1 LLLVIGYWLLYI
13 VTEDFFKIHYSL
25 YWLDETNQQLMTRY
39 QQPVKNSL
47 LNSAFVL
54 LPSPK
59 ESGGLAFNK
68 TATMPTVRKIIN
80 DPVYGFITIDHPLIL
95 QIISHPVYQR
105 LRNIHQMAFAH
116 LVYPGAVHSRLHHS
130 LGAYHLMCTALSELK
145 SKAIDISAE
154 EELGAK
160 VAILL
165 HDVGHGPFS
174 HALENELV
182 NNVSHEVI
190 SLLLMEKL
198 NIEFGGQLQTAIE
211 IFTNKHPKKFLHQLV
226 SGQLDV
232 DRLDYLNR
240 DSFFT
245 GVAEGVI
252 GYDRILKMLTVT
264 DGNLVVE
271 EKAIYSIEKFL
282 VSRRLMYWQVYLHK
296 TVLGAEMMLVK
307 IIRRA
312 KELIAAG
319 KAVAAAT
326 DELSFFLSTGFPA
339 QNPDANFSIKQH
351 LDMFCRL
358 DDHDVMA
365 TIKNWSNHSDKI
377 LATLCRSIVERNLLK
392 VKLQAHPFDE
402 SLVREK
408 RKEAGDKLGLSEN
421 DSAYFVFTGEASN
434 TTYNP
439 GDERINILYKDGTIK
454 DISKVDNAL
463 IQHNLSGTV
472 KKYYIC
478 YLR

>member
-1 LLLVIGYWLLYI
+1 MASI
-13 VTEDFFKIHYSL
+13 
-25 YWLDETNQQLMTRY
+25 
-39 QQPVKNSL
+39 
-47 LNSAFVL
+47 
-54 LPSPK
+54 
-59 ESGGLAFNK
+59 
-68 TATMPTVRKIIN
+68 RKIIN

-130 LGAYHLMCTALSELK
+130 LGAYHLMCIALNELK
-145 SKAIDISAE
+145 GKNIVITAE

-165 HDVGHGPFS
+165 HDLGHGPFS

-182 NNVSHEVI
+182 KDVSHETLSI
-190 SLLLMEKL
+190 LLMQKL
-198 NIEFGGQLQTAIE
+198 DKEFDGQLQTAIQ
-211 IFTNKHPKKFLHQLV
+211 IFTNKHPKKFLFQLV

-232 DRLDYLNR
+232 DRMDYLNR

-252 GYDRILKMLTVT
+252 GYDRILKMLTVK

-296 TVLGAEMMLVK
+296 TVLSAEMMLVK
-307 IIRRA
+307 IIRRT
-312 KELIAAG
+312 KELIGAG
-319 KAVAAAT
+319 QPVVIAS
-326 DELSFFLSTGFPA
+326 DELNFFLSSGQLP
-339 QNPDANFSIKQH
+339 IEQH
-351 LDMFCRL
+351 LDIFCRL
-358 DDHDVMA
+358 DDHDIMA
-365 TIKNWSNHSDKI
+365 TIKNWSHHPDKI
-377 LATLCRSIVERNLLK
+377 LSTLCRSLVERVLLK
-392 VKLQAHPFDE
+392 VKLQAEPFDTTFVKE
-402 SLVREK
+402 RT
-408 RKEAGDKLGLSEN
+408 KEAMEKLGISEEE
-421 DSAYFVFTGEASN
+421 AGYFVFTGEASN

-439 GDERINILYKDGTIK
+439 GDERINILFKDGTIK
-454 DISKVDNAL
+454 DISQVDNAL

>member
-1 LLLVIGYWLLYI
+1 
-13 VTEDFFKIHYSL
+13 
-25 YWLDETNQQLMTRY
+25 
-39 QQPVKNSL
+39 
-47 LNSAFVL
+47 
-54 LPSPK
+54 
-59 ESGGLAFNK
+59 
-68 TATMPTVRKIIN
+68 MPTVHKIIN

-130 LGAYHLMCTALSELK
+130 LGAYHLMCTAINELK
-145 SKAIDISAE
+145 SKAIEISAE

-160 VAILL
+160 IAILL

-182 NNVSHEVI
+182 NNVSHEAI
-190 SLLLMEKL
+190 SRLLMEKL
-198 NIEFGGQLQTAIE
+198 NIEFDGKLQTAIE

-252 GYDRILKMLTVT
+252 GYDRILKMLTVKE
-264 DGNLVVE
+264 GNLVVQ

-296 TVLGAEMMLVK
+296 TVLSAEMMLVK

-312 KELIAAG
+312 KELIAADQS
-319 KAVAAAT
+319 VIAAT
-326 DELSFFLSTGFPA
+326 DELSFFL
-339 QNPDANFSIKQH
+339 QNPGIDSSIMQH

-365 TIKNWSNHSDKI
+365 TIKNWSHHPDKI
-377 LATLCRSIVERNLLK
+377 LAALCRSIVERNLLK
-392 VKLQAHPFDE
+392 VKLQAEPFDE
-402 SLVREK
+402 LVVSEK
-408 RKEAGDKLGLSEN
+408 RKEACDKLGISEN
-421 DSAYFVFTGEASN
+421 ESEYFVFTGEASN

>member
-1 LLLVIGYWLLYI
+1 
-13 VTEDFFKIHYSL
+13 
-25 YWLDETNQQLMTRY
+25 
-39 QQPVKNSL
+39 
-47 LNSAFVL
+47 
-54 LPSPK
+54 
-59 ESGGLAFNK
+59 
-68 TATMPTVRKIIN
+68 MPTVRKIIN

-95 QIISHPVYQR
+95 HIISHPVYQR

-145 SKAIDISAE
+145 SKGIEITPE

-182 NNVSHEVI
+182 KDVHHEAI
-190 SLLLMEKL
+190 SILLMEKL
-198 NIEFGGQLQTAIE
+198 NNELAGQLKTAID
-211 IFTNKHPKKFLHQLV
+211 IFTNKHPKKFLYQLV

-232 DRLDYLNR
+232 DRMDYLNR

-252 GYDRILKMLTVT
+252 GYDRILKMLTVK
-264 DGNLVVE
+264 DGNLLVE

-296 TVLGAEMMLVK
+296 TVLSAEMMLVK

-312 KELIAAG
+312 KELIATG
-319 KAVAAAT
+319 QTLIAAT
-326 DELSFFLSTGFPA
+326 DELSFFLKNSDSNVF
-339 QNPDANFSIKQH
+339 IEQH
-351 LDMFCRL
+351 LETFCRL

-365 TIKNWSNHSDKI
+365 TIKNWSHHPDKI
-377 LATLCRSIVERNLLK
+377 LATLCRSLVERNLLK
-392 VKLQAHPFDE
+392 VKLQADSFDAAFIKEKTNEACNRLGINE
-402 SLVREK
+402 SE
-408 RKEAGDKLGLSEN
+408 SE
-421 DSAYFVFTGEASN
+421 YFVFTGEASN

-439 GDERINILYKDGTIK
+439 GDERINILFKDGTIK

-478 YLR
+478 YLRV